1 MSAYGSMWPPP
12 PSFSANLASQDV
24 YANTQTTL
32 TAIGSGSGS
41 VGPNL
46 SVSSLTVAGAI
57 VPGGRGVGIVMDS
70 RNPSV
75 NQSARILFNGAGQD
89 NVNSGQLMVCKST
102 WLGINSEQVAGF
114 AVESFSTIYGSFQP
128 LVAGDL
134 YVNNSD
140 GDGAGSGRITYVDSV
155 SSMSLAAAG
164 GNVSISSMQT
174 STINGIP
181 FEYIIS
187 TLHGLSPGGFT
198 PPSAAPTVPVVSGTP
213 SSTSITVTFDVTG
226 ITGNPAPTYSIVWGT
241 TTSPTTLASA
251 TLVSGTTYT
260 ATVSGLSAATAYYF
274 ASRASNASGTL
285 TSATSAAIN
294 TAAGGAAP
302 SGPPT
307 PPAVL
312 GDPTQTTIIVVFD
325 TAGITGA
332 PTPTYSVVWG
342 TTTTPTTPAPATLI
356 SGTQYS
362 ATVGGLT
369 ANTTYYFASVASN
382 SSGTQTSTPS
392 APITTAGAPPADG
405 YVSTILAVG
414 FFTYES
420 NYILDTATNVDVG
433 NWNPIDGTI
442 TYPATPA
449 VTGPQYLSSIKGNGS
464 KVVLSMGG
472 GQANATVLST
482 MFGADDG
489 ISLAQSVNYAFFNGS
504 SANPLS
510 FNRTSWNGFA
520 FDGIDLDI
528 EAATP
533 TRQSLLNFTSTLKQ
547 LNPSILVTAA
557 PQSPYL
563 TQGANSGLNANGG
576 FTSFSEMNAA
586 TNLSAVY
593 TGNAGAQESL
603 LSPRYG
609 NLIDYNFIQCYNNAA
624 YSYPT
629 GPTSSNWYNV
639 VAAWGI
645 QSLQTGN
652 TKNIYAFATVDG
664 APIWD
669 AVNDATAFNSSLTA
683 ANTLIQQFSTTTG
696 VFPYASVTIDKWCAG
711 IGFWA
716 SSSSPGGTSN
726 SINALSISYTESS
739 VSKMPNLPSVYCM
752 TYAGVYQN
760 NSWGWNNTNT
770 PVPNARGF

>member
-1 MSAYGSMWPPP
+1 MWPPA
-12 PSFSANLASQDV
+12 PSFTANLASQDV

-32 TAIGSGSGS
+32 TAIGGGGGGPI
-41 VGPNL
+41 GPNPT
-46 SVSSLTVAGAI
+46 VSSLTVAGQDVA
-57 VPGGRGVGIVMDS
+57 GGTVGIIMGTD
-70 RNPSV
+70 PAAFTQSV
-75 NQSARILFNGAGQD
+75 PLIFQSGGQSTIQAGEI
-89 NVNSGQLMVCKST
+89 QLIKSPF
-102 WLGINSEQVAGF
+102 LGINSEQVTGLVVQA
-114 AVESFSTIYGSFQP
+114 FSTIYGSCQP
-128 LVAGDL
+128 LVVGDL

-140 GDGAGSGRITYVDSV
+140 TSGAGSGRISYDDNV
-155 SSMSLAAAG
+155 SSMSLTAAG
-164 GNVSISSMQT
+164 SGNVNISSVVT
-174 STINGIP
+174 SSINGIP
-181 FEYIIS
+181 FDYIIS
-187 TLHGLSPGGFT
+187 TLQGLSPSSFS
-198 PPSAAPTVPVVSGTP
+198 PPSTAPTVPAVSGVPT
-213 SSTSITVTFDVTG
+213 STSITVTFDIAG
-226 ITGNPAPTYSIVWGT
+226 ITGNPTPNYKVLWGT
-241 TTSPTTLASA
+241 TTTPTTVVSA
-251 TLVSGTTYT
+251 TLISGTTYS
-260 ATVSGLSAATAYYF
+260 ATVSGLTASTAYYF
-274 ASRASNASGTL
+274 ASEAVNAVGTK

-307 PPAVL
+307 IPAVS
-312 GDPTQTTIIVVFD
+312 GTPTQTSITVSFD
-325 TAGITGA
+325 TAGITGS
-332 PTPTYSVVWG
+332 PGPTYSVLWG
-342 TTTTPTTPAPATLI
+342 TTTTPTTPASATLV
-356 SGTQYS
+356 SGTIYN
-362 ATVGGLT
+362 ATIGGLT
-369 ANTTYYFASVASN
+369 ANTTYYVAAVASN
-382 SSGTQTSTPS
+382 SSGTQTSKES

-414 FFTYES
+414 FFTYEG

-433 NWNPIDGTI
+433 NWNPTNGTI
-442 TYPATPA
+442 NYPATPS

-472 GQANATVLST
+472 GQANASVLST

-510 FNRTSWNGFA
+510 FNRTAWNGFS

-533 TRQSLLNFTSTLKQ
+533 TAVSLLKFTSTLKQ

-563 TQGANSGLNANGG
+563 TQGNNSGLNANGG
-576 FTSFSEMNAA
+576 FTSFSAMNAA

-593 TGNAGAQESL
+593 TGKTGAQESL
-603 LSPRYG
+603 LSPTNG
-609 NLIDYNFIQCYNNAA
+609 VLIDYNFIQCYNNDA
-624 YSYPT
+624 YSYPSGET
-629 GPTSSNWYNV
+629 NTNWNNV

-645 QSLQTGN
+645 QSLQTNDGVKN

-669 AVNDATAFNSSLTA
+669 PIADATAFNASLES

-696 VFPYASVTIDKWCAG
+696 VFPYANVKISDWCAG

-716 SSSSPGGTSN
+716 SSSSPGG
-726 SINALSISYTESS
+726 ESS
-739 VSKMPNLPSVYCM
+739 GINVLARSYLSANVSKLPLLPSVYCM

-760 NSWGWNNTNT
+760 NSWGWNNNNA
-770 PVPNARGF
+770 PVPNERGF